1 LAVLD
6 ERKAEGTVTPPEN
19 VVYEQIVMKHTLK
32 NPSSFIV
39 VTLRSTRHKG
49 CVCCGVPLASF
60 DEAVAHWNKE
70 LAKSDEPENSRRQS
84 QPSCQ

>member
-1 LAVLD
+1 MLD
-6 ERKAEGTVTPPEN
+6 ERKAKDIITPPVI
-19 VVYEQIVMKHTLK
+19 VVYEQIMKHSLK

-49 CVCCGVPLASF
+49 CVCCGAPLASF

-70 LAKSDEPENSRRQS
+70 LDKTDEQEAKAKKVDDYG
-84 QPSCQ
+84 